1 MKIGID
7 CRSILN
13 PERGEA
19 GGVGHY
25 VYQLIRHLLKI
36 DHSNQYVLFFDQKI
50 KDKKL
55 KKFSQENVKIIF
67 HPFYLYS
74 KFVPVQFSYH
84 LYDAAIE
91 KESLDIFHL
100 PRLPNSP
107 RKIKAKTILTIH
119 DLSVLKLPKIFSEKE
134 MAQERTKLSLMLS
147 YVDQVIAVSQST
159 KNDLIELFNYSEEK
173 IKVIYHGLDERFLK
187 KRAKKEIDSVK
198 EKYHIKN
205 NYLFFLS
212 PLENRKNVCR
222 IVQSFDLL
230 KAEIKKNPQKFT
242 PILKDDKDIKLVL
255 AGKPGSAQN
264 KIKNK
269 IKCSANK
276 NDIIVA
282 NYVKSDDLGA
292 LFAGAKVFV
301 FPSLYEGFGLPIIE
315 AMSADVPVITSNISS
330 MPEIAG
336 EGNAV
341 FVNPYKI
348 EEITSALIDLLS
360 SPELREKIVLNY
372 QSKIKE
378 YNWKKT
384 AEETLAMYKKLVE

>member
-13 PERGEA
+13 PEKGEA

-25 VYQLIRHLLKI
+25 VYQLVRHLLQI
-36 DHSNQYVLFFDQKI
+36 DKKNKYVLFFDQKI

-74 KFVPVQFSYH
+74 KFVPTQFSTR

-91 KESLDIFHL
+91 KENLDVFHL
-100 PRLPNSP
+100 PRLSNVP
-107 RKIKAKTILTIH
+107 RRIKVRSVLTVH
-119 DLSVLKLPKIFSEKE
+119 DLSVLRLPKIFSEKE
-134 MAQERTKLSLMLS
+134 INNEKNKLSLALS
-147 YVDQVIAVSQST
+147 FVDRVITVSKST
-159 KNDLIELFNYSEEK
+159 QKDLFELFDFLPEK
-173 IKVIYHGLDERFLK
+173 VDVIYHGLDERFLK
-187 KRAKKEIDSVK
+187 RKTEKEIEEVK
-198 EKYHIKN
+198 KKYNIKN
-205 NYLFFLS
+205 NYLLFLS
-212 PLENRKNVCR
+212 PLENRKNICR
-222 IVQSFDLL
+222 IVQAFDLL
-230 KAEIKKNPQKFT
+230 KEEINKDPQKFSSVLGKNKN
-242 PILKDDKDIKLVL
+242 IQLVL

-269 IKCSANK
+269 IGISSHKDN
-276 NDIIVA
+276 IILA
-282 NYVKSDDLGA
+282 NYVQPDNLGA

-315 AMSADVPVITSNISS
+315 AMSANIPVITSNLSS

-336 EGNAV
+336 QGNAV
-341 FVNPYKI
+341 FVDPYQVT
-348 EEITSALIDLLS
+348 EISQALINLLS
-360 SPELREKIVLNY
+360 QPALREKIVANY

-378 YNWKKT
+378 YNWRKT
-384 AEETLAMYKKLVE
+384 AEKTLAVYKELGN